1 MKSLSFREIEL
12 IPWYAFGIYWI
23 VTAIRAKSA
32 KHIEPFVPRF
42 VTIFAVALTLSLLF
56 WDWPMFPFLS
66 QYFLQPTPVIRWIGV
81 ALTTLGAAIAIWAR
95 TRLGTNWS
103 AEVGVKQG
111 HELIRSGPYAY
122 VRHPIYTGLLVA
134 IVGTAVVICQVR
146 GLLAI
151 VVILLA
157 HSLKAKR
164 EEALMACEFGERY
177 QEYRKQTGFLF
188 PKF

>member
-23 VTAIRAKSA
+23 VGAIRTKSA
-32 KHIEPFVPRF
+32 KRIEPIIPRLL
-42 VTIFAVALTLSLLF
+42 TIFAVVLTFSLLF
-56 WDWPMFPFLS
+56 SDWPMFPFLDR
-66 QYFLQPTPVIRWIGV
+66 YFLQPNLVIRWAGV

-95 TRLGTNWS
+95 TKLGSNWS

-111 HELIRSGPYAY
+111 HELIQSGPYAY

-134 IVGTAVVICQVR
+134 IIGTALVICQVR

-151 VVILLA
+151 AVILLA
-157 HSLKAKR
+157 HSLKARR
-164 EEALMACEFGERY
+164 EEALMAGEFGERY
-177 QEYRKQTGFLF
+177 KEYRKKTGFLF